1 MRRPDERGAVA
12 IFYALVAVML
22 MGISALAIDLGNGI
36 SRKSDV
42 QGQADFAALAAGAQL
57 GTETSGTVPT
67 AVLQAAMDQLNSNR
81 VLNDNG
87 TCRAQAPCVANLADL
102 TNGNIDDGEVRFC
115 SGLNTP
121 AAGCRKAGLQVV
133 APRAKVD
140 FGFAGIF
147 GVNSINVQA
156 TATVGN
162 FSPVGTLP
170 MYAVSGCDYGRQT
183 LTDPANGQGTPLTV
197 PTLAFPAD
205 DNGAV
210 LNSLAPSQVPKDAVG
225 ANLAITVTG
234 PDHVIRVGFFR
245 PASVGPPA
253 VSATPEVVTIVQDPF
268 LNPTVPVDGNNSFQ
282 TVINVTIPNT
292 VTAVEDVW
300 WVRVYTG
307 PGGTNAH
314 QNKWSTNAG
323 ALPLRV
329 GASVLECGQGSSGGN
344 FGSLSLERTDVTSVN
359 DQLSMNIINL
369 QAPTSMKANTDP
381 AITFLNSQCFEG
393 VPSSAGHDVAVITDL
408 PNPGQSRG
416 TNCVSTDTGLPAG
429 AATSGLITGIGSTKG
444 RLRDKPTASGCSPT
458 GTSNNASITLQN
470 TTYSVNNDTLSCF
483 LTGNHSVAEIASAGY
498 SGGSALS
505 DDIFQSPRFFYVPV
519 VKSEPISG
527 GSNRYW
533 IVDFRPAFLTDEV
546 VAATSTKA
554 GPDTATAEN
563 GIHIEQ
569 NQIKSIKVIFFNINA
584 LPDRTDG
591 AVQDYIGVGP
601 RILRLVD

>member
-22 MGISALAIDLGNGI
+22 MGIAALAVDLGNGI

-87 TCRAQAPCVANLADL
+87 TCRAQAPCVASTAVL
-102 TNGNIDDGEVRFC
+102 TNGNLADGEVRFC

-121 AAGCRKAGLQVV
+121 AAGCRKSGLQVV
-133 APRAKVD
+133 APQAKVD

-147 GVNSINVQA
+147 GVSSIEVEG

-205 DNGAV
+205 NNGAV
-210 LNSLAPSQVPKDAVG
+210 LNALAPPQVPKDAVG
-225 ANLAITVTG
+225 VNLAITVTG
-234 PDHVIRVGFFR
+234 PDHVNSVGFFR
-245 PASVGPPA
+245 PASLGPP
-253 VSATPEVVTIVQDPF
+253 VVTGAPEIVPIVQGPS
-268 LNPTVPVDGNNSFQ
+268 NPTVPVDGNNNFQ
-282 TVINVTIPNT
+282 TVINVTIPTT
-292 VTAVEDVW
+292 VTAIEDVW
-300 WVRVYTG
+300 WVRVFSG
-307 PGGTNAH
+307 PGAAAAH
-314 QNKWSTNAG
+314 QNKWSLNTG
-323 ALPLRV
+323 ALPLRI
-329 GASVLECGQGSSGGN
+329 GATVLECGQGSSGGN
-344 FGSLSLERTDVTSVN
+344 FGTLSLERTDVSSVN
-359 DQLSMNIINL
+359 DQLAMNIIDL

-381 AITFLNSQCFEG
+381 AISFLNSQCFEG
-393 VPSSAGHDVAVITDL
+393 VPSSVGHDVAVITDL
-408 PNPGQSRG
+408 PNPGQSPG
-416 TNCVSTDTGLPAG
+416 TNCVSTDTGLPAS

-458 GTSNNASITLQN
+458 GGSNNAAITLQS

-483 LTGNHSVAEIASAGY
+483 LTGNHNLQEITSANY
-498 SGGSALS
+498 NSGSALS
-505 DDIFQSPRFFYVPV
+505 EDIFNSPRFFYVPV
-519 VKSEPISG
+519 LKQEPISG

-533 IVDFRPAFLTDEV
+533 IIDFRPAFLTDEV
-546 VAATSTKA
+546 VASTSTRSGA
-554 GPDTATAEN
+554 DTATSEN

-569 NQIKSIKVIFFNINA
+569 NQIKSIKVLFFNIAA